1 MNKEKKKGGS
11 PVHFQSAS
19 IAGAAL
25 FVYAGITVIRLA
37 AFHVWYWEDL
47 AVQIVLWM
55 LFFYWMRRHG
65 THRFDEEALVLCGGK
80 ALRGEERRIPYGKIM
95 SVRPAKG
102 DMPGAVRLC
111 SRMDRR
117 PMYALTVEEAHGQEV
132 YLLKEGELFWD
143 QLSVRCPSRVH
154 TEASDY
160 LERRRK
166 RMAHQEAEKHR

>member
-1 MNKEKKKGGS
+1 MNKEKRKEGGS
-11 PVHFQSAS
+11 VHFQSDS

-37 AFHVWYWEDL
+37 VFHVWYWEDL
-47 AVQIVLWM
+47 AAQIVLWM
-55 LFFYWMRRHG
+55 LFFYWMSRHG
-65 THRFDEEALVLCGGK
+65 THRFEEDALVLRGGK
-80 ALRGEERRIPYGKIM
+80 ALRGEERRIPYGKII

-102 DMPGAVRLC
+102 NLPGAVRLC
-111 SRMDRR
+111 GRMDRR
-117 PMYALTVEEAHGQEV
+117 PMYALTAEEAHGQEV

-143 QLSVRCPSRVH
+143 RLSARCPGRVH

-166 RMAHQEAEKHR
+166 RLAHKEAEKRR